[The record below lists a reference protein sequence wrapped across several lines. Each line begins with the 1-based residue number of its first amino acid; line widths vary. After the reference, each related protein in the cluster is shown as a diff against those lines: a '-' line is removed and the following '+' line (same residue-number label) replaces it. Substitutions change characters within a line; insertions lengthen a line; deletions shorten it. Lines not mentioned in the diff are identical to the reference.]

1 MDLFAERM
9 RVKLEQ
15 GLRVLPTTQH
25 SYSTDSG
32 TVNNVEQGTTATV
45 TKYSTLHV
53 SRFDLSSVH
62 LNYAILINEGLGQI
76 QCIAI
81 PLSISQRDCNG
92 ISGRCCADTFHFLGI
107 AAEGIL
113 DVACKELNITA
124 SGPTLRVSDANISY
138 VCIRY
143 LPDPRRVTRYPNF
156 RKSYQ
161 SSSSCSSI
169 VDDGNCFLD
178 CTLKVKPYRLG
189 LYNGDPN
196 CGIRLVIVCW
206 SREAQGSGDQVNFC
220 L

>member
-32 TVNNVEQGTTATV
+32 TVNDVEQGTTAAV
-45 TKYSTLHV
+45 TKHSTLHV
-53 SRFDLSSVH
+53 RRFDLSSVH

-124 SGPTLRVSDANISY
+124 SGPASRVSGANIS
-138 VCIRY
+138 
-143 LPDPRRVTRYPNF
+143 
-156 RKSYQ
+156 KSYQ

-189 LYNGDPN
+189 LYNGDSN
-196 CGIRLVIVCW
+196 CRIRLVIVCW
-206 SREAQGSGDQVNFC
+206 GREVQGSGDQVNLGLGHC
-220 L
+220 SRKRVVSEMWL